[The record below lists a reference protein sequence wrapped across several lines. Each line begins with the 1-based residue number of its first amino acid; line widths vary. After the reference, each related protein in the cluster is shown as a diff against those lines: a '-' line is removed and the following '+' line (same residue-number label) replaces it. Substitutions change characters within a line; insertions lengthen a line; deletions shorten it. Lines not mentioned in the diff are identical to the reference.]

1 MKQINYFKFLE
12 KFPEFIDIDE
22 SDIVKFTL
30 LAMLKK
36 MYWRKKENEKD
47 IRLLPISYANV
58 SKNPEYYR
66 EKGLDKFNY
75 IIVFR
80 KYKLFAMYIEEI
92 TNINTYSGTIS
103 IPFVHFRPFAK
114 DPVPWKS
121 SYPGAPSYVYAPIR
135 YMSKEEIKNWKR
147 TILIDSMLK

>member
-75 IIVFR
+75 IVVFR
-80 KYKLFAMYIEEI
+80 KYRLF
-92 TNINTYSGTIS
+92 S
-103 IPFVHFRPFAK
+103 IQFIDKGGFNSTGKKHVTFPIIHFQMSRNLAYPDTPTSPIHFLSK
-114 DPVPWKS
+114 D
-121 SYPGAPSYVYAPIR
+121 
-135 YMSKEEIKNWKR
+135 ELKNWKR
-147 TILIDSMLK
+147 TILIDDMLK